1 MCFGSK
7 PKAPEKPKKA
17 EFEDAPPVVTGKQE
31 DVENP
36 FDTKKITDQLKLRR
50 KKKEKGM
57 KIKKGDPDLSNVRIA
72 GLNPETDTRRK
83 SGMGKMSSPY
93 NTKSIY

>member
-50 KKKEKGM
+50 KKKEKGI

-72 GLNPETDTRRK
+72 GLNPTPDTRKK
-83 SGMGKMSSPY
+83 SGMGGSTSPY

>member
-50 KKKEKGM
+50 KKK
-57 KIKKGDPDLSNVRIA
+57 
-72 GLNPETDTRRK
+72 
-83 SGMGKMSSPY
+83 
-93 NTKSIY
+93 

>member
-7 PKAPEKPKKA
+7 PAPPPTPKKA
-17 EFEDAPPVVTGKQE
+17 EFKDAPPIVSGEQE

-50 KKKEKGM
+50 KKKEKG
-57 KIKKGDPDLSNVRIA
+57 INNKKSDPELSNVRIA
-72 GLNPETDTRRK
+72 GLNPEVDTRKK
-83 SGMGKMSSPY
+83 SGMGSTSSPY

>member
-17 EFEDAPPVVTGKQE
+17 EFTDAPPVVTGEQE

-50 KKKEKGM
+50 KKKEKGI

-72 GLNPETDTRRK
+72 GLNPTPDTRKK
-83 SGMGKMSSPY
+83 SGMGGSTYPY